1 MSVFVCWSGTRSK
14 IIAGAVQE
22 LLLSQKEFELTK
34 DNVFISGGIE
44 KGATWFQSI
53 VEALRKSRVG
63 IVCLT
68 TENLHNP
75 WLHFE
80 AGALTRA
87 LDDKAG
93 DDRILIP
100 LLHGV
105 SAAEMTGPLSA
116 YQATYTSRADLASM
130 MSRVAEVLEKPL
142 ACALTENQWQQFQS
156 KLGALVVPFR
166 DLIPE
171 FEAVFQNPSFNQP
184 CKDQDWM
191 RCYDGALLAREM
203 LRSQQSRVRAACAT
217 HELGLFDMLLADL
230 GSYAD
235 AVEGL
240 LEGGSDEQQAKL
252 EDCEHRRLA
261 VKSVSWSL
269 LDPPPA
275 PFRNNAV
282 RFLAAETDAERNM
295 LVLAMESEIRRERD
309 AVFEAEEPPDPAAQ
323 PRKDG
328 GMRPRFDQAM
338 DTLTSHREPTKF
350 RESSWDLD
358 RIFYYLMIRYFESA
372 PIRWN
377 PGQPTNSVESGKPAT
392 HHWRCAARDVT
403 LELERYK
410 LGSKGASLLP
420 IKYSLDAL
428 ATIEKANGKKS
439 PNPEVTRNSI
449 LTAVKVVRADLEVEL
464 RQSEVGV
471 VVQINRLL
479 DRLAGSAPAK

>member
-1 MSVFVCWSGTRSK
+1 VK
-14 IIAGAVQE
+14 D
-22 LLLSQKEFELTK
+22 LLLSEKRFELTK
-34 DNVFISGGIE
+34 DVVFISGGIE

-53 VEALRKSRVG
+53 VEALKKSRVG

-80 AGALTRA
+80 AGALSRA
-87 LDDKAG
+87 LDDNGPPGQPPKAG
-93 DDRILIP
+93 DGRLLIP

-116 YQATYTSRADLASM
+116 YQATYTSRADLALM
-130 MSRVAEVLEKPL
+130 MSRVGDVLGKPG
-142 ACALTENQWQQFQS
+142 ACALTEDHWKQFQT
-156 KLGALVVPFR
+156 KLDALAVPFR

-171 FEAVFQNPSFNQP
+171 FEGVFQNPSFNQP
-184 CKDQDWM
+184 CKGQDWM

-203 LRSQQSRVRAACAT
+203 LRSHQNRVRAACAA

-230 GSYAD
+230 GSYAE

-240 LEGGSDEQQAKL
+240 LEGGSDDLKRAARL
-252 EDCEHRRLA
+252 EECERRRLA

-269 LDPPPA
+269 LDPPQA
-275 PFRNNAV
+275 PLRSNAV

-309 AVFEAEEPPDPAAQ
+309 AVFEAEEPPDPAAE
-323 PRKDG
+323 PRKDAG
-328 GMRPRFDQAM
+328 IRQRFDKAM
-338 DTLTSHREPTKF
+338 VALTGRREPTKF

-358 RIFYYLMIRYFESA
+358 RIFYYLLIRYFESA

-377 PGQPTNSVESGKPAT
+377 PAQSTNPVESAKPAT

-410 LGSKGASLLP
+410 LGSKGVSLLP

-439 PNPEVTRNSI
+439 PDIDVTRNSI
-449 LTAVKVVRADLEVEL
+449 LSAVAVVRADLGDEL
-464 RQSEVGV
+464 SQSEVGIV
-471 VVQINRLL
+471 AQIKRLL
-479 DRLAGSAPAK
+479 ARLETAAAPR

>member
-1 MSVFVCWSGTRSK
+1 MSVFLCWSGTRSK
-14 IIAGAVQE
+14 TIAEAVKD
-22 LLLSQKEFELTK
+22 LLISEKRFELTEEV
-34 DNVFISGGIE
+34 VFISGGIE

-53 VEALRKSRVG
+53 VEALTTSRVG

-80 AGALTRA
+80 AGALSRA
-87 LDDKAG
+87 LDDNGPPGQPPKAADG
-93 DDRILIP
+93 RLLIP

-130 MSRVAEVLEKPL
+130 LSRVGEVLEKPGT
-142 ACALTENQWQQFQS
+142 CALTDDQWEQFQS
-156 KLGALVVPFR
+156 KLGVLSVPFR

-171 FEAVFQNPSFNQP
+171 FEAAFQNPSFNQP

-203 LRSQQSRVRAACAT
+203 LRSHQSRVRAACAT

-230 GSYAD
+230 GSYAG

-240 LEGGSDEQQAKL
+240 LEGGSDEPKRAAKL
-252 EDCEHRRLA
+252 EECERRRLA

-269 LDPPPA
+269 LDPPQA
-275 PFRNNAV
+275 PFRSNAV

-309 AVFEAEEPPDPAAQ
+309 AVFEAEEPPDPTVETGKYAGVRQ
-323 PRKDG
+323 
-328 GMRPRFDQAM
+328 RFDEAM
-338 DTLTSHREPTKF
+338 NALTGRRDPTKF

-358 RIFYYLMIRYFESA
+358 RIF
-372 PIRWN
+372 
-377 PGQPTNSVESGKPAT
+377 
-392 HHWRCAARDVT
+392 
-403 LELERYK
+403 
-410 LGSKGASLLP
+410 
-420 IKYSLDAL
+420 
-428 ATIEKANGKKS
+428 
-439 PNPEVTRNSI
+439 
-449 LTAVKVVRADLEVEL
+449 
-464 RQSEVGV
+464 
-471 VVQINRLL
+471 
-479 DRLAGSAPAK
+479 